1 MSSFQAS
8 AARYLQ
14 QCVLNHQQSPRQLF
28 SSKTSPATTPPQPQ
42 LPPSTT
48 TAVTTTTTTTGNA
61 SVGTT
66 KTAIDKYEFAIRHYA
81 GQVWYDCG
89 QFVEKN
95 RLQIKWE
102 TIKLLTTSKNSVKY
116 LIYYFGNN

>member
-1 MSSFQAS
+1 SS

-14 QCVLNHQQSPRQLF
+14 QCILNHQQSPRQLF
-28 SSKTSPATTPPQPQ
+28 TSRTSSAAAT
-42 LPPSTT
+42 TT
-48 TAVTTTTTTTGNA
+48 TATSPPPPPTTTSA
-61 SVGTT
+61 SVGAA
-66 KTAIDKYEFAIRHYA
+66 KTLMDKYEFAVRHYA

-102 TIKLLTTSKNSVKY
+102 TIKLLATSKNSVKY
-116 LIYYFGNN
+116 LINYLCNNSH